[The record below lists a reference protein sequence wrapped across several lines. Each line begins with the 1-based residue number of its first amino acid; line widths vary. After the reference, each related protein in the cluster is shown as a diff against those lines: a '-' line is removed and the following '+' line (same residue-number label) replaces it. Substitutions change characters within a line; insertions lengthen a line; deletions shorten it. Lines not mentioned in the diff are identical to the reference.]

1 MKLPAVWLPSGKS
14 SKSSGRSTNG
24 MQQRLPYH
32 IITGPLDHS
41 GSIAKSRDTGMRMV
55 RGIKLLALA
64 ILWLVPLVTIS
75 LALHHDW
82 ASVWSAMKVPTMNL
96 PFSDLRVI
104 TGGLKTQ
111 QLGGNPITDNVGE
124 SLHRPMN
131 YPRIW
136 LHLFSRMGI
145 TDSNIEIVG
154 IVFCVLYLI
163 CVSWLVLQCTSVT
176 GVLVLLIAALSVA
189 PLFAIERGNTDLLI
203 FTLVFL
209 GWLAGNQF
217 LRPGAFFAAAALKI
231 YPFAALIVE
240 AIRRPVKGRI
250 VPLALAGLVIA
261 LFAWQWRDFNAI
273 RHSTPISPT
282 LSYGLL
288 SLKAQ
293 AAYMSRKFLL
303 FNCVAAGAIAAIAW
317 LSRPNLEESLLNS
330 KVGQLFSIF
339 AGIYVF
345 TFAIGSSWNY
355 RLIFLLP
362 TLPLAIELVRTPQRG
377 WWGIAYIA
385 TVLIAENSSARG
397 LYQATPLGDAA
408 TWAIFVALLPILL
421 KQARGFLFARNEI
434 STPASQAANSTA

>member
-1 MKLPAVWLPSGKS
+1 MA
-14 SKSSGRSTNG
+14 
-24 MQQRLPYH
+24 
-32 IITGPLDHS
+32 
-41 GSIAKSRDTGMRMV
+41 

-64 ILWLVPLVTIS
+64 ILWLVPLATIS
-75 LALHHDW
+75 RALTHDW
-82 ASVWSAMKVPTMNL
+82 TSVWNALKVPTMNL

-124 SLHRPMN
+124 TLHRPMN

-136 LHLFSRMGI
+136 LRLFSWMGI
-145 TDSNIEIVG
+145 SDSNVEIVG
-154 IVFCVLYLI
+154 IVFCFLYLVCI
-163 CVSWLVLQCTSVT
+163 SCLILQCGSWG
-176 GVLVLLIAALSVA
+176 GVIVLLVAGLSVA
-189 PLFAIERGNTDLLI
+189 PLFAMERANTDLFI

-209 GWLAGNQF
+209 GCLAGNKF
-217 LRPGAFFAAAALKI
+217 LRPGIFFVAAALKI
-231 YPFAALIVE
+231 YPFAALVVE
-240 AIRRPVKGRI
+240 AIRRPRKERI

-293 AAYMSRKFLL
+293 AAYMSRKF
-303 FNCVAAGAIAAIAW
+303 FMSSCVAAGAIAAIAW
-317 LSRPNLEESLLNS
+317 LFRPNIEESQLDS
-330 KVGQLFSIF
+330 KAGQLFLIF

-345 TFAIGSSWNY
+345 TFAIGSNWNY

-362 TLPLAIELVRTPQRG
+362 TLPLSIELVRTVQHRR
-377 WWGIAYIA
+377 WGMAYIV

-397 LYQATPLGDAA
+397 LYQATSLGDMA
-408 TWAIFVALLPILL
+408 TWAIFISLLIILLREASKGLLPGSGFSSPP
-421 KQARGFLFARNEI
+421 KQPEK
-434 STPASQAANSTA
+434 SAA